1 MEQNKK
7 ELGEL
12 RKRRTF
18 YENPKTYRK
27 RKESKQF
34 LLSFWGRFLHRWKKI
49 CGHIKAVLKQE
60 KRLVG
65 LLCSRDLFKN
75 KGGIIHIW
83 FNKQLIF
90 RSKWRFHQVEYG
102 KNPGWKFTITTRLVK
117 T

>member
-12 RKRRTF
+12 RKRWTF

-49 CGHIKAVLKQE
+49 CGHIKAVLKQVFQLARCILLVCNYDF
-60 KRLVG
+60 KRIPTF
-65 LLCSRDLFKN
+65 S
-75 KGGIIHIW
+75 
-83 FNKQLIF
+83 
-90 RSKWRFHQVEYG
+90 
-102 KNPGWKFTITTRLVK
+102 IT
-117 T
+117 